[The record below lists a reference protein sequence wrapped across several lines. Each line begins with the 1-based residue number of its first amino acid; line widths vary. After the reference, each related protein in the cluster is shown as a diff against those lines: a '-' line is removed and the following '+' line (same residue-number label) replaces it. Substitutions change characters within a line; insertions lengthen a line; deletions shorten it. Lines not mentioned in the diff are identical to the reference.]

1 MPASKTV
8 KKNVVRKQMSEPGS
22 LWPTT
27 PVNKLVKVAED
38 SDDSITVTYTLTLTK
53 DKIDDD
59 SLDPTWRENVW
70 QSLLAMRN
78 LDDEVVIDSGMHM
91 NETMKE
97 FAKTSAHDVNMAFVA
112 EAITRAMLSKTYK
125 ELRK

>member
-1 MPASKTV
+1 MPKTV

-22 LWPTT
+22 LWPST
-27 PVNKLVKVAED
+27 PVNKLVKVA
-38 SDDSITVTYTLTLTK
+38 DDSITITYTLTLTK
-53 DKIDDD
+53 GKINDDT
-59 SLDPTWRENVW
+59 LDPTWREDVW

-78 LDDEVVIDSGMHM
+78 LDDEVVIDPGMHM

>member
-8 KKNVVRKQMSEPGS
+8 KKNVVRKQMSEPS
-22 LWPTT
+22 T
-27 PVNKLVKVAED
+27 PNKLVKVAD
-38 SDDSITVTYTLTLTK
+38 DDSITVTYTLTLTK

-59 SLDPTWRENVW
+59 TLDPTWRENVW

-91 NETMKE
+91 NETLKE

-125 ELRK
+125 ELMQMKSQKTL

>member
-1 MPASKTV
+1 MPKTV

-22 LWPTT
+22 LWPST
-27 PVNKLVKVAED
+27 PVNKLVKVAD
-38 SDDSITVTYTLTLTK
+38 DDSITITYTLTLTK
-53 DKIDDD
+53 NRIGDDT
-59 SLDPTWRENVW
+59 LDPTWREDVW

-78 LDDEVVIDSGMHM
+78 LDDKVVIDPGMHM